1 MSEICALVA
10 EGIIAIDTEFVRRR
24 MDASHLIVDDGHAA
38 FLSARL
44 ATRDFM
50 GDAAEQPAVLD
61 GDIALN
67 AAGLALWLARRSA

>member
-38 FLSARL
+38 FLAARL
-44 ATRDFM
+44 ATRNFM